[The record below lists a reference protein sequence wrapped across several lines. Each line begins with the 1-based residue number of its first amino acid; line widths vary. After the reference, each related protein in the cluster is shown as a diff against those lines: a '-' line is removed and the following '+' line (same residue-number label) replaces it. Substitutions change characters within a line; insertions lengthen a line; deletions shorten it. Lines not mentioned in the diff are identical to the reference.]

1 MHRQDGPIRADE
13 EYFYRFY
20 PRQFIARFEGSHPA
34 VMQARCAEAGGAE
47 GFDLARCRS
56 ALTVS
61 ERKRLL
67 ETWYYNHRGLPRTGR
82 NRFRLIGELQ
92 DKPRPAMGAMS
103 GTLALDSGD

>member
-1 MHRQDGPIRADE
+1 MEPPAPVTSTSMRRQSA
-13 EYFYRFY
+13 
-20 PRQFIARFEGSHPA
+20 
-34 VMQARCAEAGGAE
+34 
-47 GFDLARCRS
+47 S

-103 GTLALDSGD
+103 GTLALDSSD

>member
-1 MHRQDGPIRADE
+1 MRTIGIITETLVIHEQADRE
-13 EYFYRFY
+13 CCELVVVDSMR
-20 PRQFIARFEGSHPA
+20 
-34 VMQARCAEAGGAE
+34 
-47 GFDLARCRS
+47 
-56 ALTVS
+56 